1 MKPDKGNNNNKRN
14 IVGLIS
20 IILWALVL
28 TMLFRSCSSSYA
40 HSNQVQVDYS
50 TFYQW
55 VEAGLVDEVDM
66 ESSEYTIHLK
76 EGAEEEARSY
86 LTEENSSQ
94 GERHVRLDDAR
105 PGGGGDGIRHHAAPR
120 WRTPG

>member
-50 TFYQW
+50 TFRDW
-55 VEAGLVDEVDM
+55 VKAGYV
-66 ESSEYTIHLK
+66 ESVEMQSSQYTITLK
-76 EGAEEEARSY
+76 EGKAVKDVSELGEGDLLVTRFGRGEAVSEVK
-86 LTEENSSQ
+86 LLN
-94 GERHVRLDDAR
+94 
-105 PGGGGDGIRHHAAPR
+105 
-120 WRTPG
+120 